1 MKAIIK
7 RQIKSYLKNPL
18 FWVGILV
25 VFIGVYQLL
34 APYLTIHYVE
44 KNEKL
49 PTEEGKPWDGAVS
62 YTHLSSGSFNYAPSS
77 KDLEKRV
84 EEDVKAFKERYK
96 EVTGEEFKGEIPAD
110 MLTASGLSLIHIYHK
125 REKTSTCAGYSR
137 MV

>member
-44 KNEKL
+44 KMRNFPQKKESRGMEISWMGTSRQHPKNSGNS
-49 PTEEGKPWDGAVS
+49 GK
-62 YTHLSSGSFNYAPSS
+62 
-77 KDLEKRV
+77 
-84 EEDVKAFKERYK
+84 
-96 EVTGEEFKGEIPAD
+96 
-110 MLTASGLSLIHIYHK
+110 SLFLILL
-125 REKTSTCAGYSR
+125 
-137 MV
+137 